1 MEAASGKLQGKRAAG
16 QLGEDI
22 ACRYLEQQ
30 GQTVLARNWRSGH
43 LELDIITLL
52 GNELHIVVVK
62 SRVAPVMAEPEQ
74 NVRRDKQRRM
84 VAAAHAFLHSADRK
98 ALPADLEIVFD
109 VMSVVFFGAGADF
122 EIEYY
127 PNAFIPLYA

>member
-1 MEAASGKLQGKRAAG
+1 MRTDRATVGRKGEEEASSYLAR
-16 QLGEDI
+16 LGHRI
-22 ACRYLEQQ
+22 
-30 GQTVLARNWRSGH
+30 LARNWRNGH

-52 GNELHIVVVK
+52 GNELHIVEVK

-84 VAAAHAFLHSADRK
+84 VAAANAFLRSADRK
-98 ALPADLEIVFD
+98 GLPADLEIIFD
-109 VMSVVFFGAGADF
+109 VMSVVFFGTGADF

>member
-1 MEAASGKLQGKRAAG
+1 MRTDRATVGRKGEEEASSYLAR
-16 QLGEDI
+16 LGHRI
-22 ACRYLEQQ
+22 
-30 GQTVLARNWRSGH
+30 LARNWRNGH

-52 GNELHIVVVK
+52 GNELHIVEVK

-84 VAAAHAFLHSADRK
+84 VAAANAFLHSADRK
-98 ALPADLEIVFD
+98 ALPADLEIIFD
-109 VMSVVFFGAGADF
+109 VMSVVFFGNGADF

>member
-1 MEAASGKLQGKRAAG
+1 MKTHKPTVGRKGEEEACG
-16 QLGEDI
+16 
-22 ACRYLEQQ
+22 YLSRN
-30 GQTVLARNWRSGH
+30 GHRILARNWRGGH
-43 LELDIITLL
+43 LELDIVTLL
-52 GNELHIVVVK
+52 GSELHIVEVK

-84 VAAAHAFLHSADRK
+84 VAAANAFLHSADRK
-98 ALPADLEIVFD
+98 ALPADLEIIFD
-109 VMSVVFFGAGADF
+109 VMSVVFFGTGADF